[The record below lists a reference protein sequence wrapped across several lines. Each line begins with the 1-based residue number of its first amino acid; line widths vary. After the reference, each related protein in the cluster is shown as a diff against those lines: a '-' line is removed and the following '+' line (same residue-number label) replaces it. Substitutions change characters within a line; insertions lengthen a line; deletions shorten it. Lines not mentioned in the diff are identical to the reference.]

1 MYDKMPKKKT
11 PYGCPRCGYT
21 TIQKGDMRKHLHNLL
36 KPCPQSENNID
47 LTEQIKDCIMKNRVY
62 HIPKQTQTQILIQ
75 QINNNQQINNFVSKM
90 DTFEKI
96 RKLNDKA
103 TTSLLT
109 FDEQIQKDFEDDI
122 YSFSMVETGLD
133 ELSIRKGNILGIID
147 KLTKY
152 DNMDTMNVVY
162 DKTPNKL
169 SIFDEGDWET
179 YAFEHGVVQL
189 LHKIK
194 TTYLDNY
201 EEFLLDKLSMDDYPR
216 ERQKAKE
223 LLQEYYNFIVSFD
236 LRPLIVE
243 CKTTKIIDYNEQYYK
258 IYDKV
263 KNNIKLSHAKELKRN
278 VYQMVKNNCSASMLE
293 LNKRMMDIICTDEE
307 FKNTVLQRISL
318 TS

>member
-1 MYDKMPKKKT
+1 
-11 PYGCPRCGYT
+11 
-21 TIQKGDMRKHLHNLL
+21 
-36 KPCPQSENNID
+36 
-47 LTEQIKDCIMKNRVY
+47 MKNRVY

-96 RKLNDKA
+96 AKLNDKA
-103 TTSLLT
+103 ATSLLT

-318 TS
+318 IS

>member
-1 MYDKMPKKKT
+1 MPRKQKS
-11 PYGCPRCGYT
+11 PYTCPCCGYAT
-21 TIQKGDMRKHLHNLL
+21 SQKSHMHKHLNMLL
-36 KPCPQSENNID
+36 KPCPKTENDIS
-47 LTEQIKDCIMKNRVY
+47 LTDDIKDCIMKNRVY

-96 RKLNDKA
+96 AKLNDKA
-103 TTSLLT
+103 ATSLLT

-318 TS
+318 IS

>member
-1 MYDKMPKKKT
+1 MRNHLYKK
-11 PYGCPRCGYT
+11 
-21 TIQKGDMRKHLHNLL
+21 L
-36 KPCPQSENNID
+36 KPCHATQEVID
-47 LTEQIKDCIMKNRVY
+47 LTDAIKKHILDNKVY
-62 HIPKQTQTQILIQ
+62 KVPKQTQTQILIQ

-96 RKLNDKA
+96 DTLTTRAEAHLITFND
-103 TTSLLT
+103 
-109 FDEQIQKDFEDDI
+109 QIEKDFEHSISMCDI
-122 YSFSMVETGLD
+122 VETDLD
-133 ELSIRKGNILGIID
+133 ELSLRKADIINIID
-147 KLTKY
+147 RLTKSETI
-152 DNMDTMNVVY
+152 DTLNVVY

-179 YAFEHGVVQL
+179 YAFEHGVIRL
-189 LHKIK
+189 LDKIK

-201 EEFLLDKLSMDDYPR
+201 EEFLLDKLSIDDYPR

-243 CKTTKIIDYNEQYYK
+243 CKRDKIIEYNEQYYK
-258 IYDKV
+258 VYDKV
-263 KNNIKLSHAKELKRN
+263 KNNIKLSHAKELKKN